1 MSMKIYNLTIN
12 LVIIAD
18 IYICHKVVKALSLIC
33 TIYFQYSY

>member
-18 IYICHKVVKALSLIC
+18 IYICHKVVKALEFDLYNLFSV
-33 TIYFQYSY
+33 